1 MEVGQVT
8 PTPSLSNPGHL
19 PWKGDGLRFTN
30 LRSSLA
36 VAWIAS
42 FRALPFMATYGRK
55 GRSSLGPRFSP
66 ELRVSKAPRNESSE
80 TRFSASAAPFL
91 ETGPDS

>member
-8 PTPSLSNPGHL
+8 PSPSLPNPGHL
-19 PWKGDGLRFTN
+19 PWKGEGLRFTN

-42 FRALPFMATYGRK
+42 FRALPFMATYGRSG
-55 GRSSLGPRFSP
+55 GRSSCCQVRGPLRSP
-66 ELRVSKAPRNESSE
+66 ELRGSTPR
-80 TRFSASAAPFL
+80 P
-91 ETGPDS
+91 PKK